1 MCYFCEVNI
10 HEKYINRCIELAK
23 NGLGYTYPNPLV
35 GSVIVLND
43 KIIGEGWHKKAG
55 EPHAEV
61 NAINSV
67 KDKSLLKQAIIYVN
81 LEPCSHYGKT
91 PPCANL
97 IVENGIKK
105 VVIGIV
111 DAHSKVSGKG
121 ILHLQNNGCDV
132 IVGVLENECLNL
144 NKRFFT
150 YHNKKR
156 PFVKLKWAET
166 QDGFI
171 DKLRDEKSENSPNWI
186 SNTYSQQFG
195 HKMRAEEQAI
205 LVGTNTALNDNP
217 KLNARN
223 WFGLNPIRIVLD
235 RSLKIPSHYNLY
247 DGSVKTIVL
256 TEKIPEKS
264 PNENTHFE
272 QIDFNR
278 NLLKQI
284 FDILYNHE
292 IQSVIVEGGA
302 QTLQTFI
309 DENIWDEAYVFVG
322 NAKFENGIKA
332 PELKK
337 VPNEIRKISDDTLNI
352 YVNKF

>member
-1 MCYFCEVNI
+1 VNI
-10 HEKYINRCIELAK
+10 HEKYINRCIQLAK
-23 NGLGYTYPNPLV
+23 NGLGFTYPNPLV

-43 KIIGEGWHKKAG
+43 HIIGEGWHQKAG

-67 KDKSLLKQAIIYVN
+67 KDKSLLKHATIYVN

-105 VVIGIV
+105 VVIGSV
-111 DAHSKVSGKG
+111 DSNSKVGGKG
-121 ILHLQNNGCDV
+121 ILHLQNNGCEV
-132 IVGVLENECLNL
+132 IVGVLEQECLNL

-150 YHNKKR
+150 FHNKKR
-156 PFVKLKWAET
+156 PFIILKWAET

-171 DKLRDEKSENSPNWI
+171 DKLRDSTSENSPNWI
-186 SNTYSQQFG
+186 SNTYSQQFA

-205 LVGTNTALNDNP
+205 LVGTNTAINDNP

-223 WFGLNPIRIVLD
+223 WFGLDPVRIVLD
-235 RSLKIPSHYNLY
+235 RSLKIPTHYNLY
-247 DGSVKTIVL
+247 DGSVKTIFL
-256 TEKIPEKS
+256 TEKAPSKS
-264 PNENTHFE
+264 LNENTHFE
-272 QIDFNR
+272 QIDFSK
-278 NLLKQI
+278 NLAQQI
-284 FDILYNHE
+284 CHVLYNHE

-302 QTLQTFI
+302 KTLQTFI
-309 DENIWDEAYVFVG
+309 AENLWDEAYIFVG
-322 NAKFENGIKA
+322 NTKFENGLKA

-337 VPNEIRKISDDTLNI
+337 APKEIRKISEDTLKI
-352 YVNKF
+352 YVNS

>member
-1 MCYFCEVNI
+1 
-10 HEKYINRCIELAK
+10 
-23 NGLGYTYPNPLV
+23 LGFTYPNPLV

-43 KIIGEGWHKKAG
+43 HIIGEGWHQKAG

-67 KDKSLLKQAIIYVN
+67 KDKSLLKKATIYVN

-105 VVIGIV
+105 VVIGSV
-111 DAHSKVSGKG
+111 DSNSKVGGKG

-132 IVGVLENECLNL
+132 IVGVLEHECLNL

-150 YHNKKR
+150 FHNKRR
-156 PFVKLKWAET
+156 PFIILKWAET

-171 DKLRDEKSENSPNWI
+171 DKLRDSTSENSPNWI
-186 SNTYSQQFG
+186 SNSYSQQLT

-223 WFGLNPIRIVLD
+223 WFGLDPIRIVLD
-235 RSLKIPSHYNLY
+235 RSLKIPFHYNLY

-256 TEKIPEKS
+256 TEKAPSKS
-264 PNENTHFE
+264 LNENAHFE
-272 QIDFNR
+272 QLDFSK
-278 NLLKQI
+278 NLAQQNC
-284 FDILYNHE
+284 DILYNHE
-292 IQSVIVEGGA
+292 IQSVIIEGGA

-309 DENIWDEAYVFVG
+309 DENLWDEAYIFVG
-322 NAKFENGIKA
+322 KTNFENGLKS

-337 VPNEIRKISDDTLNI
+337 TPNEIRKISDDTLKI
-352 YVNKF
+352 YVNKL

>member
-1 MCYFCEVNI
+1 MCYFCVVNI

-23 NGLGYTYPNPLV
+23 NGLGFTYPNPLV
-35 GSVIVLND
+35 GSVIVLSD

-67 KDKSLLKQAIIYVN
+67 KDKSLLKYATIYVN

-105 VVIGIV
+105 VVIGSV
-111 DAHSKVSGKG
+111 DPNSKVSGKG
-121 ILHLQNNGCDV
+121 IFHLQNNGCEV
-132 IVGVLENECLNL
+132 IVGVLEQECLKL

-150 YHNKKR
+150 FHNKKR
-156 PFVKLKWAET
+156 PFIILKWAET

-171 DKLRDEKSENSPNWI
+171 DKLRDENSENSPNWI
-186 SNTYSQQFG
+186 SNSYSQQLA

-223 WFGLNPIRIVLD
+223 WFGLDPIRIVLD
-235 RSLKIPSHYNLY
+235 KSLKIPFHYNLY
-247 DGSVKTIVL
+247 DASVKTIVL
-256 TEKIPEKS
+256 TEKAPDKS
-264 PNENTHFE
+264 ISENTYFE
-272 QIDFNR
+272 QINFSK
-278 NLLKQI
+278 NLGEQI
-284 FDILYNHE
+284 CAILYHHE
-292 IQSVIVEGGA
+292 IQSVIIEGGA

-309 DENIWDEAYVFVG
+309 DENLWDEAYVFVG
-322 NAKFENGIKA
+322 NTKFGNGLKA

-337 VPNEIRKISDDTLNI
+337 APNEIRKISEDVLKIYENNI
-352 YVNKF
+352 

>member
-1 MCYFCEVNI
+1 MCYFCGVNI

-23 NGLGYTYPNPLV
+23 NGLGATYPNPLV

-43 KIIGEGWHKKAG
+43 KIIGEGWHQKAG

-67 KDKSLLKQAIIYVN
+67 KDKSLLKKAIIYVN

-105 VVIGIV
+105 VVIGSV
-111 DAHSKVSGKG
+111 DANSKVSGKG
-121 ILHLQNNGCDV
+121 ILHLQNNGCEV
-132 IVGVLENECLNL
+132 IVGVLEQECLKL

-150 YHNKKR
+150 FHNKKR
-156 PFVKLKWAET
+156 PFIILKWAET

-171 DKLRDEKSENSPNWI
+171 DKLRDENSENSPNWI
-186 SNTYSQQFG
+186 SNVYSQQLV

-223 WFGLNPIRIVLD
+223 WFGLNPVRIVLD
-235 RSLKIPSHYNLY
+235 RSLKIPFHYNFY
-247 DGSVKTIVL
+247 DGSVKTIVI
-256 TEKIPEKS
+256 TEKAPIKS
-264 PNENTHFE
+264 VNENTCFELMDFSKNLAE
-272 QIDFNR
+272 QICAV
-278 NLLKQI
+278 
-284 FDILYNHE
+284 LYAHE
-292 IQSVIVEGGA
+292 IQSVLIEGGA
-302 QTLQTFI
+302 QTLKTFI
-309 DENIWDEAYVFVG
+309 TENLWDEAFIFVG
-322 NAKFENGIKA
+322 NKKFENGLKA

-337 VPNEIRKISDDTLNI
+337 APNEIQKISDDALKI
-352 YVNKF
+352 YVNY

>member
-1 MCYFCEVNI
+1 MNI

-105 VVIGIV
+105 VVIGSV
-111 DAHSKVSGKG
+111 DAHSKVCGKG

-132 IVGVLENECLNL
+132 IVGILENECLNL

-156 PFVKLKWAET
+156 PFVMLKWAET

-186 SNTYSQQFG
+186 SNTYSQQLG

-223 WFGLNPIRIVLD
+223 WFGLNPVRVVLD

-256 TEKIPEKS
+256 TEIVPEKR
-264 PNENTHFE
+264 PNENTYFE

-284 FDILYNHE
+284 CDILYNHE

-302 QTLQTFI
+302 KTLQTFI
-309 DENIWDEAYVFVG
+309 DENLWDEAYVFVG
-322 NAKFENGIKA
+322 NTKFENGIKA

-337 VPNEIRKISDDTLNI
+337 APNEIRKISDDTLNI
-352 YVNKF
+352 YVNNF

>member
-1 MCYFCEVNI
+1 MCYFCGVNI
-10 HEKYINRCIELAK
+10 HEKYIKRCIELAK
-23 NGLGYTYPNPLV
+23 NGLGFTYPNPLV
-35 GSVIVLND
+35 GSVIVFNG

-67 KDKSLLKQAIIYVN
+67 KDKSLLKNATIYVN

-105 VVIGIV
+105 VVIGSV
-111 DAHSKVSGKG
+111 DANSKVSGKG
-121 ILHLQNNGCDV
+121 ILYLENNDCDV
-132 IVGVLENECLNL
+132 IVGVLEQECLNL

-156 PFVKLKWAET
+156 PFIFLKWAET
-166 QDGFI
+166 PDGFI
-171 DKLRDEKSENSPNWI
+171 DKLRDSTSEKSPNWI
-186 SNTYSQQFG
+186 SNTYSQQLV

-223 WFGLNPIRIVLD
+223 WFGLDPVRIVMD
-235 RSLKIPSHYNLY
+235 KSLKIPSHYHLM
-247 DGSVKTIVL
+247 DGSVKTIVI
-256 TEKIPEKS
+256 TEKTPDKS
-264 PNENTHFE
+264 VNENTYFE
-272 QIDFNR
+272 QINFSN
-278 NLLKQI
+278 NLAEQI
-284 FDILYNHE
+284 CAILYHHE
-292 IQSVIVEGGA
+292 IQSVIIEGGA

-309 DENIWDEAYVFVG
+309 AENLWDEAFVFVG
-322 NAKFENGIKA
+322 NTKFENGLKA

-337 VPNEIRKISDDTLNI
+337 APNEIRKISEDALKI
-352 YVNKF
+352 YVNI

>member
-1 MCYFCEVNI
+1 MNI
-10 HEKYINRCIELAK
+10 HEKYINRCIQLAK
-23 NGLGYTYPNPLV
+23 NGFGFTYPNPLV
-35 GSVIVLND
+35 GSVIVFNN

-67 KDKSLLKQAIIYVN
+67 KDKSLLKQATIYVN

-105 VVIGIV
+105 VVIGSM
-111 DAHSKVSGKG
+111 DSNSKVSGKG

-132 IVGVLENECLNL
+132 IVGVLEQECLNL

-150 YHNKKR
+150 FHNKKR
-156 PFVKLKWAET
+156 PFIILKWAET

-171 DKLRDEKSENSPNWI
+171 DKLRDSTSENLPNWI
-186 SNTYSQQFG
+186 SNAYSQQLV
-195 HKMRAEEQAI
+195 HKMRVEEQAI

-223 WFGLNPIRIVLD
+223 WFGLDLVRIVLD
-235 RSLKIPSHYNLY
+235 KSLKIPSHYNLL
-247 DGSVKTIVL
+247 DGSLKTIFI
-256 TEKIPEKS
+256 TEKVPYKS
-264 PNENTHFE
+264 LNENTYFE
-272 QIDFNR
+272 QIDFNK
-278 NLLKQI
+278 NFAEQI
-284 FDILYNHE
+284 CDVLYNHE
-292 IQSVIVEGGA
+292 IQSVIIEGGA
-302 QTLQTFI
+302 QTLKTFI
-309 DENIWDEAYVFVG
+309 AENLWDEAHVFVG
-322 NAKFENGIKA
+322 NTKFEKGIKS

-337 VPNEIRKISDDTLNI
+337 TPNEIRKISDDALKI
-352 YVNKF
+352 YKNY